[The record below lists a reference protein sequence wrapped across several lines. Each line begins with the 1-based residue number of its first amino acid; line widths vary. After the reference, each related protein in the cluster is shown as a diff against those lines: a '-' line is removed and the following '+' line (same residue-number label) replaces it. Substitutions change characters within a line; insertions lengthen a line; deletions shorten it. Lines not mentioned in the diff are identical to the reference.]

1 MPPRVSVVI
10 PTYQAAR
17 FVGDAIESVLSQTL
31 PADEIIVVDDGST
44 DSTQDV
50 LAAFGGRIRVIRQA
64 NSGVAAARN
73 RGAAAAGSDHLAF
86 LDADDTWLPGKLA
99 RQVERLM
106 TRPEVVASFTE
117 TLFVNEA
124 DGTARHVRYRND
136 GDMVRT
142 LLLAGCVI
150 GNNSSVLV
158 RRSVFD
164 EVGGYDVATS
174 QSADWDLWLRLAERG
189 PLDLIREP
197 LVRYRVHASSMSRD
211 VRLLEADNLRVLE
224 KFFTSPEH
232 ADRYGIDRRAAY
244 AHNYVVLA
252 GSYLHARQ
260 IRPAL
265 RSLARAAA
273 LHPGSLWRAVGTPLR
288 AARRAIARCRRNT

>member
-1 MPPRVSVVI
+1 MPSRVSVVI

-31 PADEIIVVDDGST
+31 PPDEVIVVDDGST

-50 LAAFGGRIRVIRQA
+50 LAAFGPRLRVIRQP

-73 RGAAAAGSDHLAF
+73 RGAADATSDHLAF

-99 RQVERLM
+99 RQVERLV
-106 TRPEVVASFTE
+106 TRPEIVASFTE
-117 TLFVNEA
+117 TLFVDER
-124 DGTARHVRYRND
+124 DGTERHVRYRND

-142 LLLAGCVI
+142 LLLEGCVI

-164 EVGGYDVATS
+164 DVGGYDVATS

-189 PLDLIREP
+189 PFDLVREP
-197 LVRYRVHASSMSRD
+197 LVRYRVHGSSMSRD
-211 VRLLEADNLRVLE
+211 IGLLEADNLRVLE
-224 KFFTSPEH
+224 KFFASPGH
-232 ADRYGIDRRAAY
+232 AQRYGRVRRVAY

-260 IRPAL
+260 IGPAL

-273 LHPGSLWRAVGTPLR
+273 RHPGSLWRAVGAPVR
-288 AARRAIARCRRNT
+288 AARRAVARRRRT